1 MSDPKS
7 RLSTRV
13 EVFTRATADALNRAI
28 GEVLDARSPWQLL
41 YRLSRIVFLGLV
53 LYLGWILVVVQPDLA
68 RRLMLP
74 PTPRFQE
81 RFALHRD
88 PVEEV
93 LEAAVAAPGFGLHA
107 LVVAEWDGAGSL
119 RVLAAKG
126 RTPQLPVE
134 SGDDVLLGVAMARVM
149 GHVALGLCDGE
160 RPAAL
165 GLDASELPA
174 GSAVMVCPIGCSVS
188 STGQGVLV
196 GIYGPVVP
204 SSAPKAGPLA
214 PAPGPV
220 PEEQRLRSQREQLMV
235 LARRL
240 AVVMQ

>member
-93 LEAAVAAPGFGLHA
+93 LQAAVARSANDATRLATARRNFLAAVDRERATGRQEYQDHQVILDRFRDEAQAAWLDDRGGPPGCGRRRGDADRREPLARGEDARPPVAPRG
-107 LVVAEWDGAGSL
+107 GAGEEPAE
-119 RVLAAKG
+119 LAYQFVDPRAG
-126 RTPQLPVE
+126 
-134 SGDDVLLGVAMARVM
+134 
-149 GHVALGLCDGE
+149 
-160 RPAAL
+160 
-165 GLDASELPA
+165 GLDRA
-174 GSAVMVCPIGCSVS
+174 GGL
-188 STGQGVLV
+188 G
-196 GIYGPVVP
+196 
-204 SSAPKAGPLA
+204 
-214 PAPGPV
+214 
-220 PEEQRLRSQREQLMV
+220 
-235 LARRL
+235 
-240 AVVMQ
+240 

>member
-74 PTPRFQE
+74 PNPRFQE
-81 RFALHRD
+81 RFALHKD

-93 LEAAVAAPGFGLHA
+93 LQAAVAVPGFGLHA
-107 LVVAEWDGAGSL
+107 LFWPNGMGRAACRCWRPRAAPPSYRWSL
-119 RVLAAKG
+119 A
-126 RTPQLPVE
+126 TT
-134 SGDDVLLGVAMARVM
+134 S
-149 GHVALGLCDGE
+149 
-160 RPAAL
+160 
-165 GLDASELPA
+165 
-174 GSAVMVCPIGCSVS
+174 
-188 STGQGVLV
+188 
-196 GIYGPVVP
+196 
-204 SSAPKAGPLA
+204 
-214 PAPGPV
+214 
-220 PEEQRLRSQREQLMV
+220 
-235 LARRL
+235 
-240 AVVMQ
+240 